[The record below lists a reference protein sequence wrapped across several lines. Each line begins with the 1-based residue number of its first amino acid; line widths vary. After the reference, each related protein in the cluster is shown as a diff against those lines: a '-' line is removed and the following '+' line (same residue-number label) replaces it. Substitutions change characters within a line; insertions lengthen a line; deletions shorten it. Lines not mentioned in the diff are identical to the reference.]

1 MLKKPQEK
9 LRPQFSTIW
18 TSTAMKMLPRRS
30 QLRLKNQRSRPSQL
44 RHLRRSQ
51 SPHPRKKSQLKLKVK
66 ARNVVDVE
74 TAGEETVA
82 ETEDGKTEMEA
93 PDSREEMAA
102 RDVEET
108 DVEDAVATEAA
119 ASLSRT
125 SMRTASKSFRTP
137 TRTEAVTVEEEA
149 TEETEEA
156 EKEVIVVAET
166 EATDVEDAE
175 TAEENVEI
183 AGTAAEVEI
192 DHRLNL
198 QVDHSES
205 TLVVLTEAETEISVY
220 RSTHDQ
226 LQFKLLLML

>member
-1 MLKKPQEK
+1 
-9 LRPQFSTIW
+9 
-18 TSTAMKMLPRRS
+18 MKMLPRRS
-30 QLRLKNQRSRPSQL
+30 QLRLKNQRLKLNQL
-44 RHLRRSQ
+44 RNLRRSQ

-93 PDSREEMAA
+93 PGSKEEMAV
-102 RDVEET
+102 RDAEET
-108 DVEDAVATEAA
+108 DVEDAVATEVA

-125 SMRTASKSFRTP
+125 SMKMASKLFRTP
-137 TRTEAVTVEEEA
+137 TRTEVVTVEEEA
-149 TEETEEA
+149 TEEIEEV
-156 EKEVIVVAET
+156 EKEVIVVAEI
-166 EATDVEDAE
+166 EATDAEAVEIV
-175 TAEENVEI
+175 EENVEI

-198 QVDHSES
+198 QVDPSES
-205 TLVVLTEAETEISVY
+205 KLVVLTEAETEISVY

>member
-1 MLKKPQEK
+1 
-9 LRPQFSTIW
+9 
-18 TSTAMKMLPRRS
+18 MKMPPRRS

-66 ARNVVDVE
+66 VRNEVDAE

-82 ETEDGKTEMEA
+82 EIEDGRTEMEA
-93 PDSREEMAA
+93 PGSKEETAA
-102 RDVEET
+102 RDAEET
-108 DVEDAVATEAA
+108 DVEDVVATEVA

-125 SMRTASKSFRTP
+125 SMKTASKLFRTP
-137 TRTEAVTVEEEA
+137 TRTEVVTAEEEV
-149 TEETEEA
+149 TEEIEEA
-156 EKEVIVVAET
+156 EKEVTVVAET
-166 EATDVEDAE
+166 EATDVEDVANAE
-175 TAEENVEI
+175 
-183 AGTAAEVEI
+183 TAAEVEI

-205 TLVVLTEAETEISVY
+205 KLVVLTEAETEISVY